1 MDVEYVPGAVSIVRR
16 RRTRGQRREN
26 EKTSQEN
33 EQKDKKIQRNE
44 TESKRVWKINEQ
56 YDKLVVML
64 GGVVNGGKK
73 TSRVWEREGSEGK
86 LRKLDILEATTSYIR
101 GLIGELEYARKVSLH
116 CWL

>member
-16 RRTRGQRREN
+16 RRTQGQRWEN
-26 EKTSQEN
+26 EKTLKRTN
-33 EQKDKKIQRNE
+33 RKTKKIQRNE

-64 GGVVNGGKK
+64 GGVVNGGK
-73 TSRVWEREGSEGK
+73 REGSEGK
-86 LRKLDILEATTSYIR
+86 LRKLDILEATIFYIR

-116 CWL
+116 CV